1 MLHPILIAI
10 LSLGI
15 VEGINPHKGL
25 LFSSYFYS
33 FKKRLESYL
42 LPPVITTFYYLLGI
56 IISLLVIIPHDP
68 IFKLMLLNLVSA
80 SIIMK
85 VICSSSNF
93 LYYSGSMKP
102 VLSNVIKWS
111 LANSII
117 EMAPIE
123 MIVANYL
130 VNLGFIIFF
139 LSNFVTREIAFYFC
153 KNSVPR
159 KLYLY
164 NIQLMIEI
172 PILILLLIGIIL
184 T

>member
-1 MLHPILIAI
+1 MLLPILIAI
-10 LSLGI
+10 LSLGF

-33 FKKRLESYL
+33 FNKRLESYL
-42 LPPVITTFYYLLGI
+42 LPLVITICYYLIGI

-68 IFKLMLLNLVSA
+68 ISKLILLNLILA
-80 SIIMK
+80 SIMMK
-85 VICSSSNF
+85 IVCSSSNF
-93 LYYSGSMKP
+93 LHYSGSMKP
-102 VLSNVIKWS
+102 LLSNVIKWS

-117 EMAPIE
+117 EMSPIE

-130 VNLGFIIFF
+130 INLGFIIFF
-139 LSNFVTREIAFYFC
+139 LANFITREIAFYFC

-164 NIQLMIEI
+164 NIELTIEI
-172 PILILLLIGIIL
+172 PILIFLLVGVIL